1 MQVWSWDEPVQYT
14 VQDYNK
20 EKELKRSYQA
30 VYHINGGRICQLADE
45 ELSQILL
52 GDEGDAPLALLS
64 TSRPYS
70 LSSMWEG
77 RTRSDYYTVSL
88 EDGSR
93 KLLASADYG
102 RYRLSPQGKYAYWY
116 AETDSCWYTLS
127 MADGKKNQLTTPA
140 SFLAWDEEND
150 VPDYPNAHGT
160 AGWTERDESL

>member
-52 GDEGDAPLALLS
+52 GDEGDAPLDCFPLRVLIHC
-64 TSRPYS
+64 PPCGKG
-70 LSSMWEG
+70 E
-77 RTRSDYYTVSL
+77 RSDYYTVSL

-93 KLLASADYG
+93 KLTGIGGLWQIPSF
-102 RYRLSPQGKYAYWY
+102 
-116 AETDSCWYTLS
+116 
-127 MADGKKNQLTTPA
+127 TTRQVCV
-140 SFLAWDEEND
+140 L
-150 VPDYPNAHGT
+150 VC
-160 AGWTERDESL
+160 

>member
-1 MQVWSWDEPVQYT
+1 
-14 VQDYNK
+14 
-20 EKELKRSYQA
+20 
-30 VYHINGGRICQLADE
+30 
-45 ELSQILL
+45 
-52 GDEGDAPLALLS
+52 
-64 TSRPYS
+64 
-70 LSSMWEG
+70 MWEG

-140 SFLAWDEEND
+140 SFLAWDEEKY

-160 AGWTERDESL
+160 A